1 MQWFGIYMYC
11 ELIATIA
18 LLNNYHHTSLCIFF
32 LVMRTFK
39 TQILK
44 KILRVIFFFFFWVSV
59 CPPSFCLLSRLSRN
73 SVVCPEEIQFSLLCS
88 PWSDCISGCQFIL
101 TIASGVT
108 FEWISNN
115 NRLLTKLQATACCSV
130 AKSCLTLWHPM
141 DCSTPG
147 FPALHYLPEPAQ
159 THVHRVGD
167 AIQPFRPLS
176 FPSPLPSIFPSIR
189 VFSNGSALRIR

>member
-130 AKSCLTLWHPM
+130 TKSCLTLTPHGLQHARLPCPSLSSRACSNSCPSSWWCHPTI
-141 DCSTPG
+141 SSS
-147 FPALHYLPEPAQ
+147 
-159 THVHRVGD
+159 VV
-167 AIQPFRPLS
+167 PFS
-176 FPSPLPSIFPSIR
+176 
-189 VFSNGSALRIR
+189 SALNLSQHQGLF